1 MRNGIPPSLPVG
13 LCLSVVVSASA
24 LAGTAASGSGSADS
38 ERLQRIENGL
48 LPAIM
53 IKGQDAHGM
62 KLYERM
68 GHYKVP
74 GVSIAF
80 FSGDKIRWTRV
91 YGYADVAKM
100 TPVTPETLFQAA
112 SISKPI
118 STLAM
123 LRLVQEG
130 KLSLDEDVTVKLTS
144 WKIPD
149 NELTKEQKVTL
160 RRIVS
165 HSAGLTVH
173 GFGGYRPD
181 EPLPTIVQ
189 VLDGRAP
196 ANSLYSIKMKVAR
209 LQS

>member
-1 MRNGIPPSLPVG
+1 MDRAGHHLRAEVRIREAVANMRKAVRPLLAV
-13 LCLSVVVSASA
+13 LVCLNAAAGGAYAGAAAAAAPGSTDSA
-24 LAGTAASGSGSADS
+24 
-38 ERLQRIENGL
+38 RIQRIENGL
-48 LPAIM
+48 LPAIV
-53 IKGQDAHGM
+53 IKGQETHGM
-62 KLYERM
+62 NLEERM
-68 GHYKVP
+68 ARYKVP

-80 FSGDKIRWTRV
+80 FSGGKIRWTRV
-91 YGYADVAKM
+91 YGYADVDKKS
-100 TPVTPETLFQAA
+100 PVTPETLFQAA

-130 KLSLDEDVTVKLTS
+130 KLSLDEDVNLKLKA

-149 NELTKEQKVTL
+149 NEFTKKQSVTL
-160 RRIVS
+160 REIVS

-189 VLDGRAP
+189 
-196 ANSLYSIKMKVAR
+196 I
-209 LQS
+209 